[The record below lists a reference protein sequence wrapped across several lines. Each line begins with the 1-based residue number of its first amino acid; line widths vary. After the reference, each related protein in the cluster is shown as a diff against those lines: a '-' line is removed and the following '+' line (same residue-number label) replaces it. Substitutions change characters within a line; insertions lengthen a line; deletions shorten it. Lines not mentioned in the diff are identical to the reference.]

1 MKKLIV
7 AGLSLGLLAGCGS
20 TEDKNEVKDK
30 PTQKQEVKKN
40 TEQKEVKKKDFVEYT
55 KKLKAQTSLK
65 KLN

>member
-30 PTQKQEVKKN
+30 PTQKQEVKN
-40 TEQKEVKKKDFVEYT
+40 TEQKEVKKGFC
-55 KKLKAQTSLK
+55 
-65 KLN
+65 

>member
-30 PTQKQEVKKN
+30 PTQKQEVKKTQN
-40 TEQKEVKKKDFVEYT
+40 KKKSKKRILLNIQ